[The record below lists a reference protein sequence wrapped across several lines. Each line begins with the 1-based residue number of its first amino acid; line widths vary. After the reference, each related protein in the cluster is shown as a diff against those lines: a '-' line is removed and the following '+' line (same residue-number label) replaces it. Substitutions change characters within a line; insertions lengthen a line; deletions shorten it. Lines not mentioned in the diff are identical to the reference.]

1 MLLTSFIP
9 EVKILE
15 RFKKMSPKTSLNKNI
30 SLSANIAWPAGF
42 IEFLVSDFVSG
53 DNCKVT
59 FAATELQN

>member
-15 RFKKMSPKTSLNKNI
+15 EFKKMSPKTSLDKNI

-53 DNCKVT
+53 DN
-59 FAATELQN
+59 